1 MRKSMETTK
10 DFIQNVIEVVEK
22 HDLKKVSRKQEI
34 IYPRYYIY
42 SLLRD
47 AKYSL
52 SAIGRI
58 FNKDHASVLHGIK
71 MHKLYTKNKDKV
83 YEMLTEQVKCEI
95 YITPKEY
102 NLKEE
107 VLKCTSIKKL
117 EIIKKQI
124 LENYY

>member
-1 MRKSMETTK
+1 METRI
-10 DFIQNVIEVVEK
+10 DFIQNVIEVVER

-58 FNKDHASVLHGIK
+58 FNKDHATVLHGIR
-71 MHKLYTKNKDKV
+71 MHKLFTRQNDKV
-83 YEMLTEQVKCEI
+83 YEMLIEQVKSEI

>member
-1 MRKSMETTK
+1 METK
-10 DFIQNVIEVVEK
+10 IDFIQNVIEVVDR

-58 FNKDHASVLHGIK
+58 FGKDHATVLHGIR
-71 MHKLYTKNKDKV
+71 MHKLFTRQNDKV
-83 YEMLTEQVKCEI
+83 YEMLIEQVKSEI

-107 VLKCTSIKKL
+107 VLKCTSMKKL

>member
-1 MRKSMETTK
+1 METK
-10 DFIQNVIEVVEK
+10 IDFIQNVIEVVER

-58 FNKDHASVLHGIK
+58 FNKDHATVLHGIK
-71 MHKLYTKNKDKV
+71 MHKLFTRQKDKV
-83 YEMLTEQVKCEI
+83 YEMLIEQVKSEI

>member
-1 MRKSMETTK
+1 METK
-10 DFIQNVIEVVEK
+10 IDFIQNVIEVVER

-58 FNKDHASVLHGIK
+58 FGKDHATVLHGIR
-71 MHKLYTKNKDKV
+71 MHKLFMKQNDKV
-83 YEMLTEQVKCEI
+83 YEMLIEQVKSEI

>member
-1 MRKSMETTK
+1 METNK
-10 DFIQNVIEVVEK
+10 DFIQNVLEVVERY
-22 HDLKKVSRKQEI
+22 DLKKVSRKQEI

-58 FNKDHASVLHGIK
+58 FGKDHATVLHGIK
-71 MHKLYTKNKDKV
+71 MHKRYSKNKDKV
-83 YEMLTEQVKCEI
+83 YEMLIVQVKAEI
-95 YITPKEY
+95 YITPQEY

-107 VLKCTSIKKL
+107 VLKCTTLKKL
-117 EIIKKQI
+117 EIIKNQI
-124 LENYY
+124 LNNYY

>member
-1 MRKSMETTK
+1 METSK
-10 DFIQNVIEVVEK
+10 DFIQNVLEVVER

-58 FNKDHASVLHGIK
+58 FGKDHATVLHGIK
-71 MHKLYTKNKDKV
+71 MHKQYTRNKDKV
-83 YEMLTEQVKCEI
+83 YEMLIDQVKAEI
-95 YITPKEY
+95 YITPQEY

-107 VLKCTSIKKL
+107 VLKCTTLKKL
-117 EIIKKQI
+117 EIIKNQI
-124 LENYY
+124 LNNYY

>member
-1 MRKSMETTK
+1 METK
-10 DFIQNVIEVVEK
+10 IDFIQNVIEVVEK
-22 HDLKKVSRKQEI
+22 YDLKKRSRKQDV
-34 IYPRYYIY
+34 IYPRYYIF

-58 FNKDHASVLHGIK
+58 FDKDHATVLHGIR
-71 MHKLYTKNKDKV
+71 MHQLYTKNADKV
-83 YEMLTEQVKCEI
+83 YEMLIDQVRSEI

-107 VLKCTSIKKL
+107 VLKCTSLKKL

>member
-1 MRKSMETTK
+1 METK
-10 DFIQNVIEVVEK
+10 IDFIQNVIEVVER
-22 HDLKKVSRKQEI
+22 HNLKKVSRKQEI

-58 FNKDHASVLHGIK
+58 FGKDHATVLHGIR
-71 MHKLYTKNKDKV
+71 MHKLFTRQNDKV
-83 YEMLTEQVKCEI
+83 YEMLIEQVKSEI